1 MASRSY
7 ALWTAGLISMLCL
20 LVWDHLDSQAGLVMF
35 AAMVLSLGTV
45 HGAMDV
51 LLLMRLLPN
60 STQRIRA
67 SAGYLVAS
75 LAVAALMLLQPGIAL
90 MLLLALSIWHFG
102 ECFAQS
108 GATTRAQRWVLRAL
122 RGGAPVLLPAVVNR
136 PALHR
141 LIEAL
146 MAPDQSAAQWVWAL
160 WSTLAWAWLACGVWG
175 LVWVCRCSASEKRQ
189 KLLPKIG
196 TEISLLLMLYAA
208 ASPLMAFAVFF
219 GMYHSAGHIRR
230 VIGHSPA
237 TPLPPVQDRR
247 PLFLI
252 TAATTA
258 MTLFLGSAL
267 AWWIHSHTLSTPAW
281 ALHSLIVAL
290 TAVSV
295 PHVVLV
301 SWWAGR

>member
-1 MASRSY
+1 
-7 ALWTAGLISMLCL
+7 MLCL
-20 LVWDHLDSQAGLVMF
+20 LVWDHLDSQAGLVVF

-75 LAVAALMLLQPGIAL
+75 LAVAAALALQPGIAL

-141 LIEAL
+141 LIEVL

-160 WSTLAWAWLACGVWG
+160 WSAMAWAWLACGMWSM
-175 LVWVCRCSASEKRQ
+175 VWVWRCGASEKQ
-189 KLLPKIG
+189 KKLLQKTSI
-196 TEISLLLMLYAA
+196 EISLLLLLYAA

-230 VIGHSPA
+230 VIGHSPIA
-237 TPLPPVQDRR
+237 PWPHWQAGH
-247 PLFLI
+247 PLFLLA
-252 TAATTA
+252 AATTA
-258 MTLFLGSAL
+258 LTLFLGGAL
-267 AWWIHSHTLSTPAW
+267 AWWIRSYAVSTPAW

-301 SWWAGR
+301 SWWASR